1 MDSHGVL
8 EARQHIQNHSAGGD
22 EIFYWGYATRVF
34 PCTNDA
40 GSCEYLDAVYWM
52 HTVSMLYTFILW
64 AVLGGLLAIFVFS
77 RAIKPSRTRSP
88 RLELEGGRSV
98 APMSIFTRFWKS
110 KTAALRRLLL
120 PESLQSVF
128 GNVTRLQL
136 VLLAVLSGYLL
147 IFSLVGIVYK
157 TWITPVKNLAGVYN
171 TRTGMGGF
179 SDRIGAFAYAL
190 TPLSVFLSQRESILS
205 LITGMPTQ
213 SFNFIHRWL
222 GHIIFAQSMI
232 HTIIWTI
239 IEAKLYQPQPKVYT
253 NFIKQTYMIWGI
265 VAMGLLSFI
274 WVFSFPRMIRLTGY
288 EFFRKSH
295 AIIALIYIGACWGHW
310 NKLACWMIAA
320 LAIVFMD
327 FGIRYIRTLL
337 IHVGYMKSGGYGFES
352 AQATL
357 QCFDDAEGRVV
368 RIDFKHNHGPWSPGQ
383 HFYLCFPELSIWQNH
398 PFTVASLASKETIN
412 PHHTYIV
419 RCLKGETSKLGMLAE
434 RTQAGKTTTP
444 VILSGPYGPSTLSKP
459 GNFLAVGGGTG
470 ATMVFPVVLNRVQE
484 YGYIGGNVQLVW
496 IIRRAQ
502 DLEWMAPELATLK
515 RHIATSNGKLSIR
528 IFITREMSSK
538 TTKEVLSD
546 ADDEIKGVTATVRTS
561 IAGSNISSLADSE
574 PGYEVVWLGDR
585 HPDLSEVVSEFVE
598 QAPEI
603 GGSVSVVGSGPGG
616 MGTSLRRAVAAVNDG
631 GRVWKGE
638 EKYDVHLH
646 WDDRMDC

>member
-8 EARQHIQNHSAGGD
+8 EARHIQNHSAGGK
-22 EIFYWGYATRVF
+22 EIFYWGYASRVM

-40 GSCEYLDAVYWM
+40 GSCEYLDGVYWM

-64 AVLGGLLAIFVFS
+64 AVLGGLLAIFVLS
-77 RAIKPSRTRSP
+77 RAVKPSRTRGP
-88 RLELEGGRSV
+88 RWELEGGASV
-98 APMSIFTRFWKS
+98 SPMSIFTRFWKS
-110 KTAALRRLLL
+110 KTAALRRVLL
-120 PESLQSVF
+120 PEGFQSVF
-128 GNVTRLQL
+128 GHVTRLQL
-136 VLLAVLSGYLL
+136 VLLAMLLGYLT
-147 IFSLVGIVYK
+147 IFSFVGIVYK
-157 TWITPVKNLAGVYN
+157 TWITPVKALPGKFN

-179 SDRIGAFAYAL
+179 SDRVGAFAYAL

-205 LITGMPTQ
+205 LVTGMPTQ

-222 GHIIFAQSMI
+222 GHIIMAQSMI

-239 IEAKLYQPQPKVYT
+239 VEAKLYQPQPKVY
-253 NFIKQTYMIWGI
+253 NEFIKQTYMIWGI
-265 VAMGLLSFI
+265 VAMALLSFI

-295 AIIALIYIGACWGHW
+295 ALIAVIYFGACWGHW
-310 NKLACWMIAA
+310 SKLACWMIAA

-327 FGIRYIRTLL
+327 FGIRYLRTLL
-337 IHVGYMKSGGYGFES
+337 IHVGYLKSGGYGFVS

-357 QCFDDAEGRVV
+357 QCYDDAEGRVV
-368 RIDFKHNHGPWSPGQ
+368 RIDFEHNHGPWSPGQ

-398 PFTVASLASKETIN
+398 PFTVASVASQDKVN

-434 RTQAGKTTTP
+434 RLQAEKLTTP

-459 GNFLAVGGGTG
+459 GNFLAIAGGTG
-470 ATMVFPVVLNRVQE
+470 ASMAFPVTLQRVQE
-484 YGYIGGNVQLVW
+484 YSHIGGIVQLAW

-502 DLEWMAPELATLK
+502 DLEWMAPELAILK
-515 RHIATSNGKLSIR
+515 RHIASAAGKFSVK
-528 IFITREMSSK
+528 IFITRELNSRTSKELSSS
-538 TTKEVLSD
+538 E
-546 ADDEIKGVTATVRTS
+546 DEIKGPTTRTS
-561 IAGSNISSLADSE
+561 IAGSNLSSLSDAE
-574 PGYEVVWLGDR
+574 PGYEVIWLGDR
-585 HPDLSEVVSEFVE
+585 HPDLSVVVKEFVE
-598 QAPEI
+598 AAPEI

-616 MGTSLRRAVAAVNDG
+616 MGTSLRKAVAAVNDG
-631 GRVWKGE
+631 SRVWRGE

-646 WDDRMDC
+646 WDDRMD

>member
-1 MDSHGVL
+1 
-8 EARQHIQNHSAGGD
+8 
-22 EIFYWGYATRVF
+22 
-34 PCTNDA
+34 
-40 GSCEYLDAVYWM
+40 
-52 HTVSMLYTFILW
+52 ML
-64 AVLGGLLAIFVFS
+64 
-77 RAIKPSRTRSP
+77 P
-88 RLELEGGRSV
+88 
-98 APMSIFTRFWKS
+98 
-110 KTAALRRLLL
+110 
-120 PESLQSVF
+120 
-128 GNVTRLQL
+128 
-136 VLLAVLSGYLL
+136 
-147 IFSLVGIVYK
+147 
-157 TWITPVKNLAGVYN
+157 
-171 TRTGMGGF
+171 
-179 SDRIGAFAYAL
+179 
-190 TPLSVFLSQRESILS
+190 
-205 LITGMPTQ
+205 
-213 SFNFIHRWL
+213 
-222 GHIIFAQSMI
+222 
-232 HTIIWTI
+232 
-239 IEAKLYQPQPKVYT
+239 
-253 NFIKQTYMIWGI
+253 
-265 VAMGLLSFI
+265 
-274 WVFSFPRMIRLTGY
+274 
-288 EFFRKSH
+288 
-295 AIIALIYIGACWGHW
+295 
-310 NKLACWMIAA
+310 
-320 LAIVFMD
+320 
-327 FGIRYIRTLL
+327 
-337 IHVGYMKSGGYGFES
+337 
-352 AQATL
+352 
-357 QCFDDAEGRVV
+357 
-368 RIDFKHNHGPWSPGQ
+368 
-383 HFYLCFPELSIWQNH
+383 
-398 PFTVASLASKETIN
+398 
-412 PHHTYIV
+412 
-419 RCLKGETSKLGMLAE
+419 E